1 MDQKTDKHQLS
12 AEQRQSYEAACAKIN
27 PDRLKHAVC
36 DVTGIHS
43 PTGAEREASEF
54 MVDYMHSVGIDAFY
68 QPVNEMSGNCVGYV
82 KGTGEGPSLMLYAPI
97 DTHIEAD
104 PNVDIP
110 WVGPE
115 LRADMLPHSYIEG
128 DTVFGL
134 GASNP
139 KSMLCTLTEAVTCIV
154 EAGIELKGDLIVAT
168 CGGGMPWFVPERD
181 NYGISSG
188 VMHMLSHGIAP
199 DFGIIFKPWDEVYYE
214 HPGMAWF
221 KVTTWGTMGYAG
233 IPRGVPGFRSSIVPA
248 AKVIFDL
255 EQWLSEYPD
264 KHESAQIRGEG
275 WISAVRSGWPEKPAF
290 PSAATE
296 IYLDVRTTPDQT
308 NADIEA
314 EFSAVMKDIVARHD
328 DVDAEWEMYVSC
340 RASRTSPDHWIVQSA
355 TRGWEERHGKPY
367 PGAPKMAGQT
377 DAATICQLG
386 IPLVRT
392 GYPWVGD
399 DVDFPPEFTEGLGGM
414 GVIKIADLVGPCQ
427 SIIYSIID
435 CCTRTRDEV
444 GL

>member
-340 RASRTSPDHWIVQSA
+340 PGFAHQPRPLDRAIGNARLGRAPWQTLPRCPQDGRTNRCRHHLSTRYPLGAYRLSLGRRRRRFSAGVHRRAWRYGCHQNCGPGRALPIDYLFDH
-355 TRGWEERHGKPY
+355 
-367 PGAPKMAGQT
+367 
-377 DAATICQLG
+377 
-386 IPLVRT
+386 
-392 GYPWVGD
+392 
-399 DVDFPPEFTEGLGGM
+399 
-414 GVIKIADLVGPCQ
+414 
-427 SIIYSIID
+427 
-435 CCTRTRDEV
+435 
-444 GL
+444 